1 MYMKTQ
7 KTFLVAIVLLIAST
21 AVAQHTNKPKD
32 EEKIKAE
39 KVAFLTTQL
48 DLTVAEAQK
57 FWPIYNEF
65 EKKND
70 EILKSERELNRE
82 IKEKSAVMTD
92 SEMEQK
98 LDKMMQ
104 LQKSKS
110 DLLAEYYTKFKSA
123 IPVKKLA
130 KFYQSER
137 EFRKQLLHEYGK
149 CYGQGGPEPGGPQ

>member
-1 MYMKTQ
+1 METKKTL
-7 KTFLVAIVLLIAST
+7 FICVAMLFISVDVFS
-21 AVAQHTNKPKD
+21 QHTNKVKD

-57 FWPIYNEF
+57 FWPLYNEY

-70 EILKSERELNRE
+70 EIFKSERELNRD
-82 IKEKSAVMTD
+82 IKEKSASMT
-92 SEMEQK
+92 EAELEQK

-110 DLLAEYYTKFKSA
+110 DLSVEYYAKFKSV
-123 IPVKKLA
+123 IPIKKVA
-130 KFYQSER
+130 KFYQAER

-149 CYGQGGPEPGGPQ
+149 CYGQGGTEPGGPH